1 MKFIPGKKCLKVS
14 FYTVFTFGLIYVLKN
29 IIDAAVL
36 SLANMDI
43 IFKSLAALLGRA
55 FSVFSLPLT
64 AFVIAYLLDPLCDF
78 FQNFYNK
85 KPGGSPKRRIVG
97 TSAAYFVI
105 LLFFGILIFFAGRY
119 IGNSLS
125 VDGLISGSVEQLN
138 TMYSNVIGFLKNH
151 GLYNAAAK
159 YVNALWGDIIGFF
172 DDLGNSLIKGAAGFG
187 SFILNILLGFVIAFY
202 FLADKE
208 KYLSLSKKIFR
219 RVLPRKIYKSAGR
232 ITMDIHGVFFGYIR
246 GQLTDAFIMSLL
258 ISSFFVIFRIKFAVL
273 IGVISGFSNI
283 IPYFGAITGF
293 CLAVFSALLSG
304 EPIKAVYAAVIMVGL
319 QQIDSVFIVPKIVG
333 EKVELSPPAVIV
345 ALAVGGKLFGIL
357 GMIFAVP
364 FCGILKI
371 ILKNY
376 AHGSSSDTDL

>member
-1 MKFIPGKKCLKVS
+1 MKVS

-78 FQNFYNK
+78 FQDFYNK
-85 KPGGSPKRRIVG
+85 KTGGSPKRRIVG

-202 FLADKE
+202 FLTDKE

-219 RVLPRKIYKSAGR
+219 RILPRKIYKSAGR
-232 ITMDIHGVFFGYIR
+232 ITMDIHGVFSGYIR

-304 EPIKAVYAAVIMVGL
+304 EPIKAVYAALIMVGL